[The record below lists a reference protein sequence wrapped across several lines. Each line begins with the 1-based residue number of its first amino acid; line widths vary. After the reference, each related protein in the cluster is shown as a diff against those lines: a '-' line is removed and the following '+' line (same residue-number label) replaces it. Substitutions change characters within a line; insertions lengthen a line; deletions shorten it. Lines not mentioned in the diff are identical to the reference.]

1 MARDENLQIESE
13 AENVAIRLE
22 KRLLKQKGFLYAVI
36 ASSIYAFNS
45 ILGKM
50 ILVEGVAPLIL
61 SFYQYLIGTVLI
73 LMTLLIFH
81 KDKLKI
87 SKIQLKQTA
96 IQGIFGA
103 FGTNIFFYLALQ
115 HLNAGIASMLL
126 FTNPV
131 FVTLFFAITGT
142 KKLKKENY
150 MALILAM
157 IGIVLVLDI
166 FAVKGMTLSLIG
178 VGFGLASAL
187 TYTFYNLYA
196 DFKMV
201 KMDHYTVLFYTS
213 LFGLSVSFA
222 SVVGV
227 YGIVPILSLHL
238 LKYIF
243 IIAVCAGI
251 LPVIFFYKSIGI
263 IGSERTSIVA
273 TLELPLTLII
283 AFLIL
288 KEHLNGMQV
297 GGALLVILSVVL
309 LHRGD

>member
-1 MARDENLQIESE
+1 MTRDENLKIESE
-13 AENVAIRLE
+13 VENVAIRLE
-22 KRLLKQKGFLYAVI
+22 KKLLKQKGFLYAVI

-50 ILVEGVAPLIL
+50 ILVEGVEPLLI
-61 SFYQYLIGTVLI
+61 SFYQYLMSTIIILGVILI
-73 LMTLLIFH
+73 VN

-87 SKIQLKQTA
+87 TKIQLKQTA

-103 FGTNIFFYLALQ
+103 FGTSIFFYLALQ
-115 HLNAGIASMLL
+115 NLNAGIASMLL

-142 KKLKKENY
+142 KKLEKVNY
-150 MALILAM
+150 IALVFAM

-166 FAVKGMTLSLIG
+166 FAVKGTDLSLIG

-201 KMDHYTVLFYTS
+201 QMDHYTVLFYTS
-213 LFGLSVSFA
+213 LFGLIVSFG

-227 YGIVPILSLHL
+227 YGIVPILSFHL
-238 LKYIF
+238 LKFIF
-243 IIAVCAGI
+243 IIAVFAGI
-251 LPVIFFYKSIGI
+251 LPVIFFYKSIEI

-288 KEHLNGMQV
+288 KEHLNGMQI
-297 GGALLVILSVVL
+297 GGAVLVILSVIL